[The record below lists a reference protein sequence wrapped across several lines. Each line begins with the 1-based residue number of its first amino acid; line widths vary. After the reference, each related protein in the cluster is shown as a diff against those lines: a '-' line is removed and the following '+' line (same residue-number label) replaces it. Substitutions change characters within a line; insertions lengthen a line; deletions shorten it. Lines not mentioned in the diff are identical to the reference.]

1 MVKHKKEV
9 ERVKGGATVKCTEQ
23 IKEDVRKLLCNG
35 KDMKEITYSDI
46 KKGLVKFHPDK
57 IHKLTEKGKEEA
69 LENYKLI
76 NNVKDECYENDNNT
90 KYVIKCPSPPKEP
103 KPAKPSPRKNP
114 SRKTKKEDAEQKDE
128 KPTESQKSKPTPKP
142 TPIPTISKHAD
153 CVRKVGTFAHIIPE
167 FKIDKSTFKPKKLK
181 KELPVVSPKLVALID
196 KIKELD
202 EADNAKD
209 KMTYKHCIYIDFKGT
224 YAKVVAAAM
233 IAYGFNMVY
242 DKSMKIDEKELL
254 KTPDKNFA
262 FLSSST
268 IYDKTFKM
276 QLRKQIVEIF
286 NRRPDN
292 INGKYIKYIILDSGY
307 REGLDLF
314 DTKYC
319 HIIQDLPSSSDEK
332 QAIGRNTRLCGQ
344 AGLKFHPTKGWPLH
358 VYKYD
363 IELTDPLQQKY
374 DAKRMFDLFIRY
386 NNIDIREI
394 NFAVDLDKIIPE
406 VAVDEQLTRNIHK
419 FEIDKEEGDGPTL
432 FIEGADDPETKANA
446 QAISSSSTLGIKR
459 LFDLSGGSK
468 KRRGNKNQT
477 NPNLRPKPPI
487 TKKDFPG
494 MYNYIKD
501 RFSKYTWPKV
511 TFENQCKTDMEGG
524 APKIVELTPSQ
535 EFGRLYFQPP
545 SAYKGLLL
553 DYSTGSG
560 KCHAKDTPIIMYD
573 GTIKMVQDIRV
584 GDELMGDDST
594 PRKVL
599 SLAQGYDDL
608 YDVIPVKGDK
618 YTVNSEH
625 ILCLKPTQL
634 GITYKKN
641 IKELPYY
648 ANFVNIKTGKTNTK
662 SFKAKDEATKFLNEL
677 YKTDY
682 VCEIAIKDYIKL
694 SKTAKHILKGYRT
707 GVNFSSKEVDF
718 DPYIVGFWLGDGSKR
733 DPVITSQDATIL
745 HYLNT
750 TLRKYDLSLNH
761 QSKYDY
767 RISSYTGKVG
777 SNKFLETL
785 KKYNLRNNKH
795 IPYEYKVN
803 SKEIRLQVLAGLIDS
818 DGSADSNTGYDI
830 IQKNKNLAEDILFL
844 ARSLGFAAYVNKCQK
859 SCTYKGEKKTGTYYR
874 ISISGNGLYEVP
886 VKVARKKLQPRK
898 QIKRTDVTGIDV
910 KHAGKGDYY
919 GFTLDGNNRY
929 LLGDFTVTHNT
940 CSAIAIASS
949 SWETAGYTI
958 LYVTRHTLKVDV
970 YKNMFR
976 DVCSQTIKRE
986 IIKEEINIP
995 DGPLK
1000 SPSKML
1006 PDGWMQ
1012 PISFKQLSNACL
1024 RKNDVYR
1031 ELKNKN
1037 GETDPFRKTLIII
1050 DEAHKMYST
1059 DIVGSER
1066 PNTNAIVEAVQHSYK
1081 VSGKDSARL
1090 LLMTATPYTTRPM
1103 DFVKLINL
1111 MKEEK
1116 EQIPTDFNTFY
1127 EEYLDDEGA
1136 FSTAGKR
1143 FFTNDITGYVSYLN
1157 RSNDARQFAY
1167 PVFHQEVVKMS
1178 HSITEDKKKDLYKIL
1193 RQMEELKEDIEETT
1207 EYVKEVKNQY
1217 RERIAK
1223 AKADCDKSQRG
1234 KKRDCI
1240 DKNVDPLKREVK
1252 DRVKQIK
1259 EDIEEKVDELQ
1270 DMKKDSKKLVKEI
1283 KEAVKTDFS
1292 QEFALMNHCRL
1303 PVRPKQNPTDED

>member
-1 MVKHKKEV
+1 MSIEQ
-9 ERVKGGATVKCTEQ
+9 KGGATVKCTEKL
-23 IKEDVRKLLCNG
+23 KEDARKLLC
-35 KDMKEITYSDI
+35 KDKKEIAYADI
-46 KKGLVKFHPDK
+46 KRGLVKYHPDK
-57 IHKLTEKGKEEA
+57 TKNLNEKEKKEA

-76 NNVKDECYENDNNT
+76 NNVKDECFENKNDT
-90 KYVIKCPSPPKEP
+90 DYVIKCAKPPKEP
-103 KPAKPSPRKNP
+103 KPDNLSPRKRPAPP
-114 SRKTKKEDAEQKDE
+114 SPKPAKEA
-128 KPTESQKSKPTPKP
+128 KPPKTPKP
-142 TPIPTISKHAD
+142 AKEPSAPTISKHAD

-167 FKIDKSTFKPKKLK
+167 FKVDKHTFKPKKLK

-202 EADNAKD
+202 ETDNAKD

-242 DKSMKIDEKELL
+242 DKSMEIDEDKLL
-254 KTPDKNFA
+254 KTQDKNFA

-268 IYDKTFKM
+268 IYEKTFKM
-276 QLRKQIVEIF
+276 QLRKKIVEIF

-406 VAVDEQLTRNIHK
+406 IAVDEQLTRNIHK

-501 RFSKYTWPKV
+501 RFSRYTWPKV

-553 DYSTGSG
+553 DYSTG
-560 KCHAKDTPIIMYD
+560 
-573 GTIKMVQDIRV
+573 
-584 GDELMGDDST
+584 
-594 PRKVL
+594 
-599 SLAQGYDDL
+599 
-608 YDVIPVKGDK
+608 
-618 YTVNSEH
+618 
-625 ILCLKPTQL
+625 
-634 GITYKKN
+634 
-641 IKELPYY
+641 
-648 ANFVNIKTGKTNTK
+648 
-662 SFKAKDEATKFLNEL
+662 
-677 YKTDY
+677 
-682 VCEIAIKDYIKL
+682 
-694 SKTAKHILKGYRT
+694 
-707 GVNFSSKEVDF
+707 
-718 DPYIVGFWLGDGSKR
+718 
-733 DPVITSQDATIL
+733 
-745 HYLNT
+745 
-750 TLRKYDLSLNH
+750 
-761 QSKYDY
+761 
-767 RISSYTGKVG
+767 
-777 SNKFLETL
+777 
-785 KKYNLRNNKH
+785 
-795 IPYEYKVN
+795 
-803 SKEIRLQVLAGLIDS
+803 
-818 DGSADSNTGYDI
+818 
-830 IQKNKNLAEDILFL
+830 
-844 ARSLGFAAYVNKCQK
+844 
-859 SCTYKGEKKTGTYYR
+859 
-874 ISISGNGLYEVP
+874 
-886 VKVARKKLQPRK
+886 
-898 QIKRTDVTGIDV
+898 
-910 KHAGKGDYY
+910 AGK
-919 GFTLDGNNRY
+919 
-929 LLGDFTVTHNT
+929 T

-1024 RKNDVYR
+1024 GKNDVYR

-1037 GETDPFRKTLIII
+1037 GTEDPFRKTLIII
-1050 DEAHKMYST
+1050 DEVHKMYST

-1066 PNTNAIVEAVQHSYK
+1066 PNTEAIVAAIQNSYK

-1103 DFVKLINL
+1103 DMVKIINL

-1116 EQIPTDFNTFY
+1116 EQLPTDFNKFY
-1127 EEYLDDEGA
+1127 EEYLDDDGS
-1136 FSTAGKR
+1136 FNTAGKR
-1143 FFTNDITGYVSYLN
+1143 LFTNQLTGYVSYLN

-1167 PVFHQEVVKMS
+1167 PVFHQEVVPMS
-1178 HSITEDKKKDLYKIL
+1178 HSITEDKKKQLYKIL
-1193 RQMEELKEDIEETT
+1193 RQIEELKEDIEETT
-1207 EYVKEVKNQY
+1207 EYVKQVKREY
-1217 RERIAK
+1217 KERIAK
-1223 AKADCDKSQRG
+1223 AKEDCDKSERG

-1240 DKNVDPLKREVK
+1240 DRNVDPLKREAK
-1252 DRVKQIK
+1252 DRVNEIK
-1259 EDIEEKVDELQ
+1259 DDIENKMDELQ
-1270 DMKKDSKKLVKEI
+1270 DMKQDSKKLVKEI
-1283 KEAVKTDFS
+1283 KEAVKTDLS

-1303 PVRPKQNPTDED
+1303 PVRPKQTPENEA

>member
-1 MVKHKKEV
+1 MGIEQN
-9 ERVKGGATVKCTEQ
+9 GGATAKCTEKL
-23 IKEDVRKLLCNG
+23 KEDVRKLLCKGN
-35 KDMKEITYSDI
+35 KELTYSDI
-46 KKGLVKFHPDK
+46 KKGLVKYHPDK
-57 IHKLTEKGKEEA
+57 AKNLNEKEKKEA

-76 NNVKDECYENDNNT
+76 NNVKDECYENKNNT
-90 KYVIKCPSPPKEP
+90 DYVIKCSKSTPKPSPPKEP
-103 KPAKPSPRKNP
+103 KPENPSPRKKP
-114 SRKTKKEDAEQKDE
+114 SQKPSKEE
-128 KPTESQKSKPTPKP
+128 KPNKPKQSPNPKP
-142 TPIPTISKHAD
+142 SPTISTQAD
-153 CVRKVGTFAHIIPE
+153 CVRKVGTFSHIIPE
-167 FKIDKSTFKPKKLK
+167 FKVDKKSFEPKKLK
-181 KELPVVSPKLVALID
+181 KELPVVSPKLVALIE

-202 EADNAKD
+202 DADNAKD

-242 DKSMKIDEKELL
+242 DKSMEIKEEDLL
-254 KTPDKNFA
+254 KTKDKNFA

-268 IYDKTFKM
+268 IYEKTFKT
-276 QLRKQIVEIF
+276 QLRKQIVDLF

-363 IELTDPLQQKY
+363 IELTDPLQAKY

-394 NFAVDLDKIIPE
+394 NFAVDLDKLIPE
-406 VAVDEQLTRNIHK
+406 TAVDEQLTRNIHN

-432 FIEGADDPETKANA
+432 FIEGADDPETRANA
-446 QAISSSSTLGIKR
+446 TAISQSSSLGIKR
-459 LFDLSGGSK
+459 LFDLKGGSK
-468 KRRGNKNQT
+468 KRRGNKDKS

-511 TFENQCKTDMEGG
+511 KFENQCKMEGG

-535 EFGRLYFQPP
+535 DFTRLYFQPP

-560 KCHAKDTPIIMYD
+560 K
-573 GTIKMVQDIRV
+573 
-584 GDELMGDDST
+584 
-594 PRKVL
+594 
-599 SLAQGYDDL
+599 
-608 YDVIPVKGDK
+608 
-618 YTVNSEH
+618 
-625 ILCLKPTQL
+625 
-634 GITYKKN
+634 
-641 IKELPYY
+641 
-648 ANFVNIKTGKTNTK
+648 
-662 SFKAKDEATKFLNEL
+662 
-677 YKTDY
+677 
-682 VCEIAIKDYIKL
+682 
-694 SKTAKHILKGYRT
+694 
-707 GVNFSSKEVDF
+707 
-718 DPYIVGFWLGDGSKR
+718 
-733 DPVITSQDATIL
+733 
-745 HYLNT
+745 
-750 TLRKYDLSLNH
+750 
-761 QSKYDY
+761 
-767 RISSYTGKVG
+767 
-777 SNKFLETL
+777 
-785 KKYNLRNNKH
+785 
-795 IPYEYKVN
+795 
-803 SKEIRLQVLAGLIDS
+803 
-818 DGSADSNTGYDI
+818 
-830 IQKNKNLAEDILFL
+830 
-844 ARSLGFAAYVNKCQK
+844 
-859 SCTYKGEKKTGTYYR
+859 
-874 ISISGNGLYEVP
+874 
-886 VKVARKKLQPRK
+886 
-898 QIKRTDVTGIDV
+898 
-910 KHAGKGDYY
+910 
-919 GFTLDGNNRY
+919 
-929 LLGDFTVTHNT
+929 T

-1000 SPSKML
+1000 SPSRML

-1037 GETDPFRKTLIII
+1037 GEEDPFKKTLLII

-1066 PNTNAIVEAVQHSYK
+1066 PNTNAIVEAIQHSYK
-1081 VSGKDSARL
+1081 VSGKDSVRL

-1103 DFVKLINL
+1103 DFVRLMNL

-1116 EQIPTDFNTFY
+1116 EQLPIDFNKFY
-1127 EEYLDDEGA
+1127 EEYLDDDGS

-1167 PVFHQEVVKMS
+1167 PVFHQEVVPMS
-1178 HSITEDKKKDLYKIL
+1178 HSITEDKKKQLYKIL
-1193 RQMEELKEDIEETT
+1193 RQIEELKDDIEDST
-1207 EYVKEVKNQY
+1207 EVIKEVKEEY
-1217 RERIAK
+1217 RARINK
-1223 AKADCDKSQRG
+1223 AKEDCDKSERG

-1240 DKNVDPLKREVK
+1240 DRNVDPLKREA
-1252 DRVKQIK
+1252 K
-1259 EDIEEKVDELQ
+1259 EKVTQMKEEIEEKVDELQ

-1283 KEAVKTDFS
+1283 KEAVKTDLS
-1292 QEFALMNHCRL
+1292 QEFVLMNKCRL
-1303 PVRPKQNPTDED
+1303 PIRPKQAPADEN